1 MELTQTRQ
9 KKYEIL
15 FVWILCVE
23 IKTCEIIENMR
34 YVGVDLFLEI
44 ITCGLNM
51 ELTSTRPQQ
60 CPFDEAGPWDD
71 KVSTHSI
78 VS

>member
-44 ITCGLNM
+44 KTCGLNM
-51 ELTSTRPQQ
+51 ELT
-60 CPFDEAGPWDD
+60 
-71 KVSTHSI
+71 
-78 VS
+78 